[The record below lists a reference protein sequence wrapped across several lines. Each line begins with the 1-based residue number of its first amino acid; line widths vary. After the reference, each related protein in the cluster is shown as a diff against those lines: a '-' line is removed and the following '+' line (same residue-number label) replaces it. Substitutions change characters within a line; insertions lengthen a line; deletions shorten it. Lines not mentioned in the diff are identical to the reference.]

1 MLTVANN
8 VSSLIARNQLSRT
21 TNALSSS
28 LERLSTGLK
37 INRGAD
43 GPAAL
48 IISEL
53 QRAQIA
59 GLEQAI
65 ENADRAGAM
74 VQTAE
79 GALSELNTLLIKAR
93 ELALDSANA
102 AVHDTDTLAANQ
114 AELDNIIDTI
124 NRIAA
129 NTRFGSRNL
138 LDGSAGVTG
147 SASDSDVTFI
157 RATSNTTT
165 GTYAVSISTAGER
178 ATVTAGTAQTSALG
192 QDETLTINGV
202 LVTLT
207 AGMTQAQVIE
217 RINQFTGQ
225 TGVIA
230 DNGGPLGE
238 TRLYTV
244 QFGSSASVAVQSNV
258 AAAADSTGFGTTQL
272 SDTGVDVAGTIG
284 GAAATGHGNVLTG
297 NAGTAVSD
305 LSISLGL
312 AAGSKIATVMG
323 DQGTV
328 TVEDHSLV
336 FQIGPNSSQTAE
348 VAIDNVAARALGLNV
363 SGAQFANL
371 SQIDIQSPSGAQDAI
386 EVIDQA
392 ISEISAL
399 RGRLGAF
406 QQNTLQAT
414 QNNLRATLENTV
426 AAESVIR
433 DTDFAAE
440 VAAMTK
446 QQVLL
451 QAGISVMSAANQ
463 LPQLVLA
470 LLQ

>member
-1 MLTVANN
+1 MLTVTSN
-8 VSSLIARNQLSRT
+8 VSSLIARNQLART
-21 TNALSSS
+21 NNALSRS

-65 ENADRAGAM
+65 ENADRGVAM

-79 GALSELNTLLIKAR
+79 GALNEINALLVKAR
-93 ELALDSANA
+93 ELALDSANT

-114 AELDNIIDTI
+114 AELNNIIDTI

-129 NTRFGSRNL
+129 NTRFGNKNL
-138 LDGSAGVTG
+138 LDGSAGITG
-147 SASDSDVTFI
+147 SATDSDVTFL
-157 RATSNTTT
+157 RATTDTTT

-178 ATVTAGTAQTSALG
+178 AYVEAGTAQTSALA

-202 LVTLT
+202 LITLT

-225 TGVIA
+225 TGVVA
-230 DNGGPLGE
+230 DDGGTGGA

-258 AAAADSTGFGTTQL
+258 AAAADSSGFGTTQL

-297 NAGTAVSD
+297 NAGTAVAG

-312 AAGSKIATVMG
+312 AAGSQTTTVSG
-323 DQGTV
+323 AQGNV

-348 VAIDNVAARALGLNV
+348 VAIDNVAASALGLNV
-363 SGAQFANL
+363 SGVQFANL
-371 SQIDIQSPSGAQDAI
+371 SQIDIQSQSGAQDAI
-386 EVIDQA
+386 QVIDQA
-392 ISEISAL
+392 ISDISSL

-433 DTDFAAE
+433 DTDFAEE
-440 VAAMTK
+440 VANMTK
-446 QQVLL
+446 QQVLM

-470 LLQ
+470 LLK